1 AMYSLLIV
9 DDEVKIR
16 EGLMNLFPWDKI
28 GFEIKGNFSNAS
40 DALAYIT
47 DNGIDV
53 VLTDIKMPGMTGIDL
68 SKAVM
73 KQRPDTIVVFLTGYS
88 DFNYMREAILHN
100 VADYLLKPIKYEEL
114 YTAFDRISQK
124 LDAKNNINDNNVNVT
139 SNYYSKIIS
148 EVC

>member
-1 AMYSLLIV
+1 MYSLIIV

-47 DNGIDV
+47 DNRIDV

-73 KQRPDTIVVFLTGYS
+73 EQRPDTIVVFSNWIFRFQLYERS
-88 DFNYMREAILHN
+88 DS
-100 VADYLLKPIKYEEL
+100 
-114 YTAFDRISQK
+114 T
-124 LDAKNNINDNNVNVT
+124 
-139 SNYYSKIIS
+139 
-148 EVC
+148 